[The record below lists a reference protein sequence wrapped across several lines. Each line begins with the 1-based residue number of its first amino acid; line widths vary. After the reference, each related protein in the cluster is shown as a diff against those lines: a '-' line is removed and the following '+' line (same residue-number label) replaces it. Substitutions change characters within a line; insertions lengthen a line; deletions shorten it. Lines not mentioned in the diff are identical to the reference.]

1 MPYYVV
7 DDQTKI
13 YYEETGKDKKETIMI
28 LHGLGSS
35 HLKIKNFIDKFKSQY
50 HVIYYDHRGHC
61 SSDISK
67 FHINIERLAKD
78 LNELIEY
85 LDLKEINIIGHSM
98 GAATIYNYIN
108 QFGTSKL
115 KSVTAV
121 DMSPYLRNHG
131 WKGGIAR
138 GTWTDEDYFKDF
150 DNIFDDVGKA
160 NWIISKET
168 MNPELKKI
176 PKEFEQTMINSIR
189 NDIDPFIMVGFWYAL
204 FRLDQRPFI
213 KKIDVPFLYIM
224 PDFPLYSMETVNFY
238 KDNVKGKFKLE
249 KNFPKTTHLILME
262 QPKEVAESIKK
273 FIQSNK

>member
-1 MPYYVV
+1 MPFFVV

-13 YYEETGKDKKETIMI
+13 YYEETGKEHKETVMI

-35 HLKIKNFIDKFKSQY
+35 HLKLKNFIEQFKPNY
-50 HVIYYDHRGHC
+50 HLVYYDHRGHC
-61 SSDISK
+61 SSDVPK

-78 LNELIEY
+78 LHELIEY
-85 LDLKEINIIGHSM
+85 LDLKDINIIGHSM
-98 GAATIYNYIN
+98 GAATIYNYVN
-108 QFGTSKL
+108 QFGTSRL
-115 KSVTAV
+115 KSITAV

-176 PKEFEQTMINSIR
+176 PKEFEQTMMNSIKY
-189 NDIDPFIMVGFWYAL
+189 DIDPFIMVGFWYAL
-204 FRLDQRPFI
+204 FRLDQRNYI

-249 KNFPKTTHLILME
+249 NNFPKTTHMILME
-262 QPKEVAESIKK
+262 KPKEVAESIIK